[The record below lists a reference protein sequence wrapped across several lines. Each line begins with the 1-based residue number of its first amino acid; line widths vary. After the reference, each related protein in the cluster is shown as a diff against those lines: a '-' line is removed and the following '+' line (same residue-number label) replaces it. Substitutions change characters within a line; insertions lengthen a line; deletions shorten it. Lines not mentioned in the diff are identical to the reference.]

1 MKSIE
6 AAWRRISKA
15 DDGLE
20 QLCCMVNDNIRLQ
33 VGWCW
38 CCVAVVAVL
47 SRVNSSPKFSPW
59 SRGGLEKLGE
69 WNKTHVGQIR

>member
-33 VGWCW
+33 VGGVGGEGRALVLWRNVF
-38 CCVAVVAVL
+38 VAFVII
-47 SRVNSSPKFSPW
+47 
-59 SRGGLEKLGE
+59 
-69 WNKTHVGQIR
+69 T